1 MERVHE
7 AARVLVVEDEGD
19 ILSLILGH
27 LRQNGFAPK
36 GFTDPLDALEEFRSD
51 PEGYS
56 VVLTDISMPRLTGI
70 ALAQALLQINPRIK
84 IALMTAHEV
93 VDEDRDLEVAKTE
106 EIIRKPF
113 KLSEI
118 CTRVKKYVAAP

>member
-1 MERVHE
+1 M
-7 AARVLVVEDEGD
+7 LVVEDETD
-19 ILSLILGH
+19 ILDLVLGH
-27 LRQNGFAPK
+27 LKQNGFVPK

-51 PEGYS
+51 PDGYS

-70 ALAQALLQINPRIK
+70 ALAQAMLQVNPRIK
-84 IALMTAHEV
+84 IALMTAYEV
-93 VDEDRDLEVAKTE
+93 IDDDLGDLEVIKVE

-118 CTRVKKYVAAP
+118 CTRVKKYVATQ